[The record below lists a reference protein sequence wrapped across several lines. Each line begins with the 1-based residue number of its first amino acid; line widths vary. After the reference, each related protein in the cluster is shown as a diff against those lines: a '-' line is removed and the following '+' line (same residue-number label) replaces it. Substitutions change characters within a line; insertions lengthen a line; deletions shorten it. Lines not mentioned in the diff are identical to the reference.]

1 MRLHNTTPVPNML
14 FDQQI
19 GNLSGSALRVYL
31 KIIRNVLGWRD
42 EQGNIKHRDWIS
54 HSQFEKTG
62 LSNRSVTNGIQELLD
77 KNLIQ
82 VTDYIGNSLQD
93 PVKRKTAKRVYYS
106 PVLENSEKTTFNNAK
121 TKENDRI
128 NCGLQKKFNTKEYT
142 AKYEQ
147 KGKLTDRERY
157 EQIKLQQQRKQL
169 QRDSWNY

>member
-1 MRLHNTTPVPNML
+1 M
-14 FDQQI
+14 
-19 GNLSGSALRVYL
+19 SGSALRVYL

-42 EQGNIKHRDWIS
+42 EQGKVKNRDWIS

-82 VTDYIGNSLQD
+82 VTDHTGNSLQD
-93 PVKRKTAKRVYYS
+93 PVRRKTAKRVYYS
-106 PVLENSEKTTFNNAK
+106 PVLENAEKTAFYNAK
-121 TKENDRI
+121 TKENDC
-128 NCGLQKKFNTKEYT
+128 NSYGLQKKFNTKAYT
-142 AKYEQ
+142 ATYEQ
-147 KGKLTDRERY
+147 KGKLTDRQRY

>member
-1 MRLHNTTPVPNML
+1 MRLYNTTPVPNML
-14 FDQQI
+14 FDKRI
-19 GNLSGSALRVYL
+19 GDLSGSALRVYL

-42 EQGNIKHRDWIS
+42 EQGNVKHRDWIS

-82 VTDYIGNSLQD
+82 VTDYIGNDLKD

-142 AKYEQ
+142 VKYEQ
-147 KGKLTDRERY
+147 KEKLTDQQRY

-169 QRDSWNY
+169 QRDSWL

>member
-19 GNLSGSALRVYL
+19 GNMSGSALRVYL

-42 EQGNIKHRDWIS
+42 ENGKVKDRDWIS

-82 VTDYIGNSLQD
+82 VTDHTGNSLQD
-93 PVKRKTAKRVYYS
+93 PVRRKTAKRVYYS
-106 PVLENSEKTTFNNAK
+106 PVLENAEKTAFYNAK
-121 TKENDRI
+121 TKENDR
-128 NCGLQKKFNTKEYT
+128 NSYGLQNKLNTKEYT
-142 AKYEQ
+142 ATYQQ
-147 KGKLTDRERY
+147 KGKLTDQQRY
-157 EQIKLQQQRKQL
+157 EQIKLQQQRRQL
-169 QRDSWNY
+169 QRDSWL